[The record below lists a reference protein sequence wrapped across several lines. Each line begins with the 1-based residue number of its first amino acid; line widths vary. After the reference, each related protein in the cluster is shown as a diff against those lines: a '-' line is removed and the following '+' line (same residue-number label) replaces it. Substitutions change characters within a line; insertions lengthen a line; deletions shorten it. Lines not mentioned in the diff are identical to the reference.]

1 VVAIKRLH
9 AQLAKDPDFAA
20 MFLDEARLAS
30 RIAHPN
36 VVDVLDVLADK
47 GELFLVMPY
56 VHGDSLAHLLGRA
69 RADGSVVPLE
79 VAGSIMSGV
88 LQGLHAAHEARSEKG
103 APLHLVHRDVSP
115 QNVLVGADGVVR
127 VIDFGVAKAVGRA
140 RVTRD
145 GTIRGKI
152 AYMAPEQLQGEEVDR
167 RSDVYAAGVVLW
179 ELLTGRPLFAA
190 DSDAATLTRA
200 LHHRAPRPSTMG
212 AHVPAAL
219 DEVVL
224 RATERTRSRRF
235 ATAREMASALEAAM
249 ATASAARVA
258 EWVDELASDVLGARA
273 AAIAQIEALPEVD
286 ESSSDTVPADAPVVT
301 ATSSSVRARPD
312 GAGGRWSLRA
322 LGLVVFAGG
331 LAGGAALLRGRS
343 APRAV
348 GVVAATLPA
357 QPVVGGPVDADA
369 AASLA
374 REAQPAD
381 ASIVVIA
388 EPSAATHPPL
398 ERRPR
403 ATGRATARGS
413 ASADPGAYQ

>member
-1 VVAIKRLH
+1 
-9 AQLAKDPDFAA
+9 
-20 MFLDEARLAS
+20 
-30 RIAHPN
+30 
-36 VVDVLDVLADK
+36 
-47 GELFLVMPY
+47 
-56 VHGDSLAHLLGRA
+56 
-69 RADGSVVPLE
+69 
-79 VAGSIMSGV
+79 
-88 LQGLHAAHEARSEKG
+88 
-103 APLHLVHRDVSP
+103 
-115 QNVLVGADGVVR
+115 
-127 VIDFGVAKAVGRA
+127 
-140 RVTRD
+140 
-145 GTIRGKI
+145 
-152 AYMAPEQLQGEEVDR
+152 
-167 RSDVYAAGVVLW
+167 
-179 ELLTGRPLFAA
+179 
-190 DSDAATLTRA
+190 
-200 LHHRAPRPSTMG
+200 
-212 AHVPAAL
+212 
-219 DEVVL
+219 
-224 RATERTRSRRF
+224 
-235 ATAREMASALEAAM
+235 M

-388 EPSAATHPPL
+388 EPSASTHPPL